1 MTIKEIKAEIRAT
14 RKEMKEKGIRRVS
27 CFNAGL
33 TSEQY
38 HLNSQMFALEMKLKT
53 AQKLEEAAR

>member
-1 MTIKEIKAEIRAT
+1 MTIKEIKAEIKAT

-33 TSEQY
+33 TSAEY
-38 HLNSQMFALEMKLKT
+38 HLNSQMFALEMELKT
-53 AQKLEEAAR
+53 AQKLEEAAQ

>member
-1 MTIKEIKAEIRAT
+1 MTLKEIKAEIKAT
-14 RKEMKEKGIRRVS
+14 RKEMKEKGVKRIS

-38 HLNSQMFALEMKLKT
+38 HLNSRMFALEMELKA
-53 AQKLEEAAR
+53 AQKLEGAAQ